1 MLPPIDNNGVN
12 INYAVAGNGP
22 VSVVL
27 VHGWNIDKSYWD
39 EHVPVLATQYK
50 VVTLDL
56 GGHGASGKNRNSWK
70 LKDYAGDVIAVIN
83 GLQLDKVILVGHSMG
98 GNIILEVANAIPDK
112 IIGFVGVDNFKNV
125 GAVYSD
131 ADKESIRNYFKEF
144 HAAYDATAESYAR
157 QLLFTAESDSAAVE
171 RVVNDFK
178 AADSVIALATL
189 EAIILG
195 DEQVE
200 STALDKLKVPVY
212 LINSD
217 YSPTQ
222 QDSLR
227 AHVTRGVEVRSISG
241 TGHYPMIEKPGVFS
255 AILENVVDNIV
266 AKDSIN
272 Q

>member
-1 MLPPIDNNGVN
+1 MPPVENSGVR
-12 INYAVAGNGP
+12 INYSVTGDGP
-22 VSVVL
+22 VAVVL

-39 EHVPVLATQYK
+39 EHVPALSVKFK

-56 GGHGASGKNRNSWK
+56 GGHGASGKNRSTWK
-70 LKDYAGDVIAVIN
+70 LKDYAADVIAVIN
-83 GLQLDKVILVGHSMG
+83 GLALDNVILVGHSMG

-112 IIGFVGVDNFKNV
+112 VIGFVGVDNFKNV
-125 GAVYSD
+125 GTVYTD
-131 ADKESIRNYFKEF
+131 ADKESIQNYFKEF

-171 RVVNDFK
+171 RVVKDFR

-189 EAIILG
+189 EALILG

-200 STALDKLKVPVY
+200 STALDKLNVPVY

-217 YSPTQ
+217 YTPTQ

-227 AHVTRGVEVRSISG
+227 AHVKGGVEVRSISG
-241 TGHYPMIEKPGVFS
+241 TGHYPMIEKPGVFI
-255 AILENVVDNIV
+255 AILENVLDNIV
-266 AKDSIN
+266 AKDSID